1 MYDLE
6 KVPVIVEIA
15 VLSRASRRV
24 LV

>member
-24 LV
+24 HV